1 MNNLEKL
8 TPLLT
13 EVEEIKKLRQLVAD
27 FNPADGSLEIIFNL
41 PGNKSVRVPIN
52 SKVKMRLFSK
62 EVRNYLAEEQLLRQ
76 CKED

>member
-8 TPLLT
+8 TPPLS
-13 EVEEIKKLRQLVAD
+13 EVEEIKKLRQLIAD
-27 FNPADGSLEIIFNL
+27 FNPGDGSLEVIFNL

-52 SKVKMRLFSK
+52 SKVKMRLLSK